1 MATTPVMRIVEPFTP
16 ELLPSVQTEIEAFLK
31 TRKIPF
37 VLEVGSGWS
46 TVWFAQ
52 RAGLVHSLEDDQ
64 DWYGEVLRALDDN
77 YDGTNAWRVEHV
89 KKPKDM
95 PKEVARME
103 CEYDLVLIDGGPDD
117 TRLASLFASLMKVVE
132 NGWIVV
138 DDTHWKCFEG
148 LFTVMWDM
156 GYGRREFFGDHTRK
170 TGEVC
175 FHQTD
180 IYSKEFRKT

>member
-1 MATTPVMRIVEPFTP
+1 MATTPVFKMVPPWVP
-16 ELLPSVQTEIEAFLK
+16 ELLPSVQAEIETFLAS
-31 TRKIPF
+31 RGLPF

-89 KKPKDM
+89 KNPKDM

-117 TRLASLFASLMKVVE
+117 TRLASLFASLTKVVDV
-132 NGWIVV
+132 GWIVL
-138 DDTHWKCFEG
+138 DDAHWSQFKYVPN
-148 LFTVMWDM
+148 VMEEM
-156 GYGRREFFGDHTRK
+156 GYKCKRLQGQHTRK

-175 FHQTD
+175 FHCTD
-180 IYSKEFRKT
+180 IYCKEFR